1 MNSNDKNKVWSEN
14 QNSFAHICLD
24 SCRKLLARLE
34 NAKANIMAEFRGN
47 LQSHEHVLH
56 LALNE
61 AEALSWQTDFPELV
75 FPSLAMEKAEA
86 VKVWHQRQ
94 ESFREHGSLL
104 LAAA

>member
-1 MNSNDKNKVWSEN
+1 MNSNDKNQFSSEH
-14 QNSFAHICLD
+14 QNGFAHICLD

-34 NAKANIMAEFRGN
+34 KAKENVMAEFEGS
-47 LQSHEHVLH
+47 LQNHEHVLQ

-61 AEALSWQTDFPELV
+61 AEALAWQTDFPQLV
-75 FPSLAMEKAEA
+75 FPTLAQEKAEA

-94 ESFREHGSLL
+94 ESFREHGAL